1 MYTHILTYEL
11 SFIEDET
18 SRGWG
23 IVKKNNKYVRKTV
36 CFKMFMVLKIE
47 HCAYAY

>member
-23 IVKKNNKYVRKTV
+23 IVKKKNMLEKLFVLKWLL
-36 CFKMFMVLKIE
+36 VLKIE